1 MALFLTPLSTFM
13 IDIGKFNTLTIC
25 RKRDAEIYLDGGD
38 SGEIPLVDQE
48 IPAEYLPGV
57 AIRVFIFVDANQQLA
72 ATTRTPKAQV
82 DEVAWLKV
90 VSLSHAG
97 AFLDWGLPKDLL
109 VPFSEQKIRM
119 VEGRYYLVRLYLD
132 ESNRIAASMLLEDF
146 LRDEAFYF
154 KEGQAVELL
163 IADETEL
170 GVKAVVNHQYWGV
183 IYKNEIFQPLQK
195 GQKLT
200 GYIKKIREDHKLD
213 LALSLEKYGQKV
225 DKTAENI
232 LGILEKQGG
241 YIALTDKSPPE
252 MIYNTFAVSKK
263 VFKQAIGGLY
273 KQHRIVIEDN
283 GIRLTPAKN

>member
-1 MALFLTPLSTFM
+1 
-13 IDIGKFNTLTIC
+13 
-25 RKRDAEIYLDGGD
+25 
-38 SGEIPLVDQE
+38 
-48 IPAEYLPGV
+48 
-57 AIRVFIFVDANQQLA
+57 
-72 ATTRTPKAQV
+72 
-82 DEVAWLKV
+82 
-90 VSLSHAG
+90 
-97 AFLDWGLPKDLL
+97 
-109 VPFSEQKIRM
+109 
-119 VEGRYYLVRLYLD
+119 
-132 ESNRIAASMLLEDF
+132 MLLEDF